1 MKFKRIVPL
10 LLILTL
16 LFLSACDKQAGTPPE
31 EPSTPPPSVS
41 VPPVTEPEPAPEPE
55 PEPGPYDGP
64 VNPLTGL
71 PIDGQWANARPMAV
85 MINNLKKALPQ
96 QGNGGAD
103 IIYEVVAEGGI
114 TRMLGVYQTVEGVG
128 VIGSV
133 RSSRPY
139 YIELALGH
147 DAIYIHAG
155 GSTDAY
161 TDMSSWKVD
170 HMDGVNGHYSDT
182 SAGLFWRDRDRVEG
196 HHYSS
201 EHSLITAGKNILA
214 VLEKSGFRLEHE
226 ENYVYDMT
234 FAEDGTPEGGE
245 TAVTV
250 TVPFSSYKTGVFRY
264 DEESASYLVEEYGEP
279 YIDGNSG
286 EQIAVTNV
294 LVLQTSIRNS
304 GDSYGHMIVNLTGGD
319 GWFAC
324 GGKAVPI
331 TWEKGDRSHQISYYL
346 TDGTPLTLGQGKS
359 YVNIISTSKT
369 VTFE

>member
-1 MKFKRIVPL
+1 MKFKRAVL
-10 LLILTL
+10 LLLALSL
-16 LFLSACDKQAGTPPE
+16 LLLPACGEQAEEPPE

-41 VPPVTEPEPAPEPE
+41 VPPEPEPE
-55 PEPGPYDGP
+55 PEPEPYGSP

-71 PIDGQWANARPMAV
+71 PIDERWANARPMAI
-85 MINNLKKALPQ
+85 MINNLKGALPQ

-114 TRMLGVYQTVEGVG
+114 TRMLGVYQTVEDVG
-128 VIGSV
+128 IIGSV

-161 TDMSSWKVD
+161 TGLHSWNVD
-170 HMDGVNGHYSDT
+170 SMDGVNGRYSD
-182 SAGLFWRDRDRVEG
+182 SAAGLFWRDRNRIEG
-196 HHYSS
+196 RRYSL
-201 EHSLITAGKNILA
+201 EHSLITAGENILA
-214 VLEKSGFRLEHE
+214 VLEQSNFRLEHE
-226 ENYVYDMT
+226 ENYVYDMA
-234 FAEDGTPEGGE
+234 FAGDATPEGGE

-286 EQIAVTNV
+286 EQVAVTNV

-359 YVNIISTSKT
+359 YVNIISASNS